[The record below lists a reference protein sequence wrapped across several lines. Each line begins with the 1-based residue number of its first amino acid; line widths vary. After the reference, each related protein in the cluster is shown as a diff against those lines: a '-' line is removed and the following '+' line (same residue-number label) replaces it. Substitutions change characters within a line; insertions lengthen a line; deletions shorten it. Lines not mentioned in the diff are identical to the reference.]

1 MAREGL
7 TGSRIRERRTMSGM
21 RQADLAREIG
31 ISASYLNLI
40 EHNRRR
46 IGGKLLVNIASALG
60 VEPAALSEGAE
71 AALIATLREAAV
83 GNAISE
89 PELDRA
95 DEFAGRFP
103 GWAEILAG
111 AHRRVNALERTIET
125 LTDRLAHDPQLAASL
140 HEVLS
145 TAAAIRSTASILA
158 ESKDISDE
166 WRDRFHTNIDQDSR
180 RLSDSSKALVGYLDA
195 TDGQDGSDLASSPQ
209 EEVDAF
215 LIEHGYHFASLES
228 GAQTPESLIEG
239 ATQLTSMAGKHI
251 ALGILKQMQRD
262 ARLVDLGALQQA
274 CADVGPDPLQ
284 LAHHFNAPASVILRR
299 LATLPDLA
307 SGFVACDRAGSLLV
321 RKPIDHFAL
330 PRFGAACPLW
340 PMFQAIAT
348 PGVFV
353 SHTVQQVGRNNAE
366 FLCYAVAEQTQPAGY
381 NTPPLVQGMMLILP
395 ATLNRE
401 DRSKQGSGSREGK
414 GGHQDGTQTPL
425 HVGSTCRVCARS
437 ACPGRR
443 EPSILSEGF

>member
-7 TGSRIRERRTMSGM
+7 TGSRIRERRTMAGL
-21 RQADLAREIG
+21 RQADLARQIG

-71 AALIATLREAAV
+71 AALVATLREAAA
-83 GNAISE
+83 GGTMSPA
-89 PELDRA
+89 ELERA

-103 GWAEILAG
+103 GWADVLAG
-111 AHRRVNALERTIET
+111 AHRRVNALERTVET

-158 ESKDISDE
+158 ENKDISED
-166 WRDRFHTNIDQDSR
+166 WRNRFHTNIDQDSR

-195 TDGQDGSDLASSPQ
+195 SDGNDNADAASSPQ

-215 LIEHGYHFASLES
+215 LHAHGYHFAGLEAGRD
-228 GAQTPESLIEG
+228 GADEIVENAQ
-239 ATQLTSMAGKHI
+239 QLTSMAGRHI
-251 ALGILKQMQRD
+251 ATGILKQTEQD
-262 ARLVDLGALQQA
+262 AAQVSLDALSA
-274 CADVGPDPLQ
+274 GVADCGIDPLV
-284 LAHHFNAPASVILRR
+284 LARKFGVAAPVILRR
-299 LATLPDLA
+299 LAALPEVV
-307 SGFVACDRAGSLLV
+307 SGFVACDRAGSLLF
-321 RKPIDHFAL
+321 RKPVNHFAL

-348 PGVFV
+348 PGVLV
-353 SHTVQQVGRNNAE
+353 AQPVQQVGRNAAE
-366 FLCYAVAEQTQPAGY
+366 FSCFAVAEHRGLPGY
-381 NTPPLVQGMMLILP
+381 NAAPLVQGMMLIVPAAQTRVLP
-395 ATLNRE
+395 GEA
-401 DRSKQGSGSREGK
+401 
-414 GGHQDGTQTPL
+414 PL
-425 HVGSTCRVCARS
+425 QVGSTCRVCAR
-437 ACPGRR
+437 AVCPGRR